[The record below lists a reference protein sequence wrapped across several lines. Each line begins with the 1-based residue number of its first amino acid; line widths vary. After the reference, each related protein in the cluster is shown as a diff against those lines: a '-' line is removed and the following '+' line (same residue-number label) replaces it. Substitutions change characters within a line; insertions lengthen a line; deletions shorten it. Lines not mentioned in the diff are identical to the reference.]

1 MPATKETKDLVQ
13 IAAKVAMDKL
23 GENVVA
29 LDVTEPFALAEV
41 FLVVSAT
48 NDVKPRQL
56 LMRLRMSFWSVKSR
70 LDSERVGKPGAGSC
84 WILVT

>member
-48 NDVKPRQL
+48 N
-56 LMRLRMSFWSVKSR
+56 
-70 LDSERVGKPGAGSC
+70 ER
-84 WILVT
+84 